1 MDKERSMYVTEKP
14 TTRLLIGDLL
24 VKAEIVA
31 SEKLEAALKH
41 SKEHSMLVGQ
51 SLVVMELVSNEDLE
65 LALEAQDLVNAGEV
79 GADICIKSLKLAR
92 RHGMTLSDAVAA
104 TRSYLQEVRQ
114 QNDKTDAVFIAEQG
128 FKVAEAKFPADSRDL
143 IGPLL
148 ELGDSYTTAEQYSKA
163 RAVYLKALGLFEHYY
178 GAKHSKTAIAL
189 IKLAQIAVNER
200 SFEEARTSG
209 WRALQILQE
218 SLGPEHIN
226 TARCL
231 RMLGSVFES
240 EGNLAEAEQLYTSS
254 LRVHERVLGIENPE
268 TTTFLRQLSTFWSR
282 KGKKGERKRVGE
294 LLTEAGLLSSQ
305 SLDHAL
311 RQQQINN
318 TPIGHELIQL
328 DLITQAVLKA
338 VLQVQILIEES
349 LVPAPLGTKALK
361 MVADENH
368 TLDSALQVLGW
379 EAPTMAME
387 DLKDV
392 LTTSGELM
400 AAERALGVNHPGV
413 AALNMQLADLY
424 VRRRAFAA
432 AEGLYKRGLFIL
444 KQATG
449 QKDLELADCL
459 FRMANLYYVQK
470 RLIESEPLY
479 YQALQIRSQMLG
491 DRHALVGN
499 TLEHLARLQ
508 DALGNTEMSHRFAE
522 QAKSIKD
529 FFERELENRLHFFLD
544 NEIFRVLG
552 EKQLDRL
559 SRMVTEEA
567 YKNGEVIISEGDPPG
582 DLFLVYEGS
591 VEVVQGGRVLAY
603 LASGECFGEI
613 AIVRGCNRVATVR
626 VPQSTKLLKVTAET
640 FQDLLNRSDTF
651 CQKIYDLIEKRLSDD
666 KPNQPNSLQ
675 GNLAYFDLPTVLQTI
690 TVAGRDGVLRLTD
703 NKGEEVAR
711 LAVRGHNLINVRFRH
726 LKGLHAF
733 FELAARNDPYNF
745 RFDPQDVSREDSDP
759 TTSSVPAHS
768 LLLEAARRAD
778 ELPRLIE
785 AIGWPRTGYEK
796 KVRVLDTAKLSDET
810 ADVAV
815 DVWMLLEEGVTNEQM
830 CDSIHADRYLLLR
843 TLAELVSLGFV
854 KRDLNT
860 SGAYRRLRETD
871 LNGKKEQK

>member
-1 MDKERSMYVTEKP
+1 MYVTEKP

-31 SEKLEAALKH
+31 ADKLEAALKH

-79 GADICIKSLKLAR
+79 GPDICIKSLKLAR
-92 RHGMTLSDAVAA
+92 RHGMTLSDAIAA
-104 TRSYLQEVRQ
+104 TRAYLQEVRQ
-114 QNDKTDAVFIAEQG
+114 QDDKSDAVFVAEQG
-128 FKVAEAKFPADSRDL
+128 FKVAELKYAADSREL

-148 ELGDSYTTAEQYSKA
+148 DLGDAYTTSEQFAKA
-163 RAVYLKALGLFEHYY
+163 RNVYLKALGLFEHFF
-178 GAKHSKTAIAL
+178 GPRHSKTAIAL

-200 SFEEARTSG
+200 AFEEARTFG
-209 WRALQILQE
+209 WRALQILQD

-231 RMLGSVFES
+231 RMLGSVFEA
-240 EGNLAEAEQLYTSS
+240 EGNLAEAEQLYSSS
-254 LRVHERVLGIENPE
+254 LRVHECVLGIENSE
-268 TTTFLRQLSTFWSR
+268 TTAFLRQLSTFWSR

-294 LLTEAGLLSSQ
+294 FLVEA
-305 SLDHAL
+305 SLVDAPSLEHAL
-311 RQQQINN
+311 KQQQTNN

-338 VLQVQILIEES
+338 VLQVQILVEES
-349 LVPAPLGTKALK
+349 LVPAPLATKALK
-361 MVADENH
+361 MVAGENH
-368 TLDSALQVLGW
+368 TLESALQSLGW
-379 EAPTMAME
+379 EAPIMAMD

-392 LTTSGELM
+392 LSTSAELM
-400 AAERALGVNHPGV
+400 AAERALGINHPGV
-413 AALNMQLADLY
+413 AQLNMQLADLY

-432 AEGLYKRGLFIL
+432 AEGLYKRGLFIV
-444 KQATG
+444 KQSTG

-470 RLIESEPLY
+470 RLLESEPLY

-491 DRHALVGN
+491 DRHPQVGT

-508 DALGNTEMSHRFAE
+508 EALGNMEMSHRFAE
-522 QAKSIKD
+522 QAKSIKESY
-529 FFERELENRLHFFLD
+529 ERELENRLHFFLD
-544 NEIFRVLG
+544 SDIFRVLG
-552 EKQLDRL
+552 ERQLDRL
-559 SRMVTEEA
+559 ARMVTEEI
-567 YKNGEVIISEGDPPG
+567 YKNGEVIINEGDPPG
-582 DLFLVYEGS
+582 DFFLVYEGN
-591 VEVVQGGRVLAY
+591 VEVVQGGKVLAY

-626 VPQSTKLLKVTAET
+626 VPQSTKLLKITGEA
-640 FQDLLNRSDTF
+640 FQDLLNRSDAF
-651 CQKIYDLIEKRLSDD
+651 YQKIYELIEKRLSADN
-666 KPNQPNSLQ
+666 PMQPNSLQ

-690 TVAGRDGVLRLTD
+690 TVAGRDGVLNLTD
-703 NKGEEVAR
+703 NKGDEVAR

-733 FELAARNDPYNF
+733 YELAARNDPYNF
-745 RFDPQDVSREDSDP
+745 RFDPQDVSKEESDP
-759 TTSSVPAHS
+759 TTCSVPAHG

-785 AIGWPRTGYEK
+785 TIGWPRTGYEK
-796 KVRVLDTAKLSDET
+796 KVRVLDTSKLSDET
-810 ADVAV
+810 ADLAV
-815 DVWMLLEEGVTNEQM
+815 EVWMLLEEGVTNEAM
-830 CDSIHADRYLLLR
+830 ADSIYADRYLLLR
-843 TLAELVSLGFV
+843 TIAELVSLGFV

-871 LNGKKEQK
+871 LNGKKEAQ

>member
-14 TTRLLIGDLL
+14 TSRLLIGDLL

-31 SEKLEAALKH
+31 ADKLEAALKH

-51 SLVVMELVSNEDLE
+51 SLVVMDLVSNEDLE
-65 LALEAQDLVNAGEV
+65 LALEAQDMVNAGEIS
-79 GADICIKSLKLAR
+79 ADICIKALKLAR
-92 RHGMTLSDAVAA
+92 RHNMTFHDAVTA
-104 TRSYLQEVRQ
+104 TRAYLQEVRQ
-114 QNDKTDAVFIAEQG
+114 QDDKSDAIFVAEQG
-128 FKVAEAKFPADSRDL
+128 FKVAETKYAADSREL

-148 ELGDSYTTAEQYSKA
+148 DLGDAYTTSEQFAKA
-163 RAVYLKALGLFEHYY
+163 RGVYQRALGLFEHFF
-178 GAKHSKTAIAL
+178 GPRHSKTAIAL

-200 SFEEARTSG
+200 NFEDARTYG

-231 RMLGSVFES
+231 RMLGSVFEA

-268 TTTFLRQLSTFWSR
+268 TTAFLRQLSTFWSR

-294 LLTEAGLLSSQ
+294 LLTEAGLLDTS

-311 RQQQINN
+311 KTQQKNS

-328 DLITQAVLKA
+328 SLITEAVLKA

-349 LVPAPLGTKALK
+349 LVPAPLGSKALR
-361 MVADENH
+361 MVAEENH
-368 TLDSALQVLGW
+368 TLESALRLLGW
-379 EAPTMAME
+379 EEPTMAME

-392 LTTSGELM
+392 LTTSAELM
-400 AAERALGVNHPGV
+400 AAERALGIHHSGV
-413 AALNMQLADLY
+413 AQLNMQLADLY

-444 KQATG
+444 KQSTG

-479 YQALQIRSQMLG
+479 YQSLQIRSQMLG
-491 DRHALVGN
+491 DRSALVGT

-508 DALGNTEMSHRFAE
+508 EALGNLEMAHRFAE
-522 QAKSIKD
+522 QAKQIKENY
-529 FFERELENRLHFFLD
+529 ERELENRLHFFLD
-544 NEIFRVLG
+544 SPILRVLG

-559 SRMVTEEA
+559 SKQVTEEI
-567 YKNGEVIISEGDPPG
+567 YKNGEVIVSEGDPPG
-582 DLFLVYEGS
+582 DCYLVYEGS
-591 VEVVQGGRVLAY
+591 VEVVQGGKVLAY
-603 LASGECFGEI
+603 LASGEMFGEI
-613 AIVRGCNRVATVR
+613 AIARGCNRIATVR
-626 VPQSTKLLKVTAET
+626 VPQSTKLLKITGEM
-640 FQDLLNRSDTF
+640 FQDMLNKNDEFHNRV
-651 CQKIYDLIEKRLSDD
+651 QDLIEKRLSDD
-666 KPNQPNSLQ
+666 KPAQPNSLQ

-690 TVAGRDGVLRLTD
+690 TVAGRDGVLSLTD
-703 NKGEEVAR
+703 NKAEEVAR
-711 LAVRGHNLINVRFRH
+711 LAVKGHNLLNVRFKH

-733 FELAARNDPYNF
+733 YELAARNDPYNF
-745 RFDPQDVSREDSDP
+745 RFDPQDVSKEQNDP
-759 TTSSVPAHS
+759 TISVMPAHG

-785 AIGWPRTGYEK
+785 SIGWPRTGYEK
-796 KVRVLDTAKLSDET
+796 KVRVLDTSKLSDET
-810 ADVAV
+810 CDLAV
-815 DVWMLLEEGVTNEQM
+815 DVWMLLEDGVSNEAM
-830 CDSIHADRYLLLR
+830 SDSICADRYLLLR
-843 TLAELVSLGFV
+843 TLSELVALGFV
-854 KRDLNT
+854 KRDQNT
-860 SGAYRRLRETD
+860 SGAYRRLRESD
-871 LNGKKEQK
+871 LNGNDK